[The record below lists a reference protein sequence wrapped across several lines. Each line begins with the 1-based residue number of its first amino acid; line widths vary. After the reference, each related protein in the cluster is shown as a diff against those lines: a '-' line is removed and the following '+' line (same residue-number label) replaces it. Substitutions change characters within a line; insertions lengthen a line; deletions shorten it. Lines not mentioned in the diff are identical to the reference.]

1 MSLTAPAPEA
11 SESTLGTKASP
22 LTKLGGIIDGSPGW
36 PMAITRMVFG
46 AIWLVSL
53 RWKLPPNFEGSGDT
67 RGLADWLNEAVESP
81 AFGFYGDFI
90 DSVVLPNI
98 TVFGWLLFL
107 TELFV
112 GAALLFGVAIRPAA
126 LVGFGLS
133 FNLWLAV
140 QDVPGEWHWTY
151 ILMMAFH
158 AAIFVSPKAAT
169 WALAP
174 EAGWSAKLGIPVK
187 RPEDLSA
194 AILRVTLGVVTLATW
209 WGNVQKDFYDGD
221 NFVGFFDWVFTPFA
235 ADGSGGNGSSLGFVR
250 TLLDATLLQAPEFF
264 GWVLTFLELAIGVG
278 LVLGLFTR
286 AASLAA
292 VAFFGNLFLVYFGG
306 HEWIFIYVM
315 LTGAGVLSF
324 LNWGGRVA
332 GADQAIAK
340 AKGESPGTLIW

>member
-1 MSLTAPAPEA
+1 MSQVTASSPQA
-11 SESTLGTKASP
+11 STSTDVANQGPLG
-22 LTKLGGIIDGSPGW
+22 KLSGLIGGSPAW

-46 AIWLVSL
+46 ALWLISL

-67 RGLADWLNEAVESP
+67 RGLEDWLNEIVANP
-81 AFGFYGDFI
+81 AFGFYGDFV

-98 TVFGWLLFL
+98 TLFGWLLFL

-126 LVGFGLS
+126 LIGFGLS

-151 ILMMAFH
+151 VLMAAFH

-169 WALAP
+169 WAIAP
-174 EAGWSAKLGIPVK
+174 EAGWSAKSGIPVK

-194 AILRVTLGVVTLATW
+194 TILRVTLGVVTLATW
-209 WGNVQKDFYDGD
+209 WSNIQGDFYDGD
-221 NFVGFFDWVFTPFA
+221 NFVGFFDWVFTSFP
-235 ADGSGGNGSSLGFVR
+235 DGNGSSLGSVVR
-250 TLLDATLLQAPEFF
+250 PILDVTILSNAEIF
-264 GWVLTFLELAIGVG
+264 GWILTFVELGIGVG

-286 AASLAA
+286 AASLTA

-315 LTGAGVLSF
+315 LTGAAALSF
-324 LNWGGRVA
+324 INWGGRVA
-332 GADQAIAK
+332 GADQVIAK